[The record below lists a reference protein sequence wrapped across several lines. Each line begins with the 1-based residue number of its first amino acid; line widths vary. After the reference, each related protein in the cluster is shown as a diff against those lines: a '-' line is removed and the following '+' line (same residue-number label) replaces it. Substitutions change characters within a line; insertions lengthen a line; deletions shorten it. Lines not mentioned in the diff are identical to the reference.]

1 MTTKAST
8 KSNYSPVIHNGL
20 YNVKLNSKFSV
31 LVFALNLLGIPLV
44 LINAMYNFS
53 AGKDTTPDEAFIVV
67 AAGAIILSGIFGIV
81 IAMMNFRY
89 LYNKNQVDMCL
100 SQPLSMKQRFF
111 SDYLS
116 GLASY
121 IIPFVLSQLFTGIL
135 LLVGHLAYD
144 GRTFAVKD
152 YYGLE
157 VYSFTCTFFESN
169 AAYIGRIIFSGIFIM
184 LMLYTI
190 TVLVNACCGSI
201 CEAILYN
208 ILLNAAVPG
217 VIYLMFDNAP
227 FGINLNYTIADLL
240 CCTSPAGG
248 LADLI
253 LCSTH
258 DYSNFNASNLWVW
271 LAAYLAVTAVVF
283 ILAYFLYKKRRA
295 EQVSTPFV
303 FRGLYSF
310 IITLAL
316 IGLLSLFY
324 HIFETIEATAIIVT
338 AAVYILLEIASR
350 RGLKKIW
357 QGIIRYVVTAG
368 AFIGLVFIA
377 DKTFFFGMITRVP
390 EASSVEK
397 VYIGYGGI
405 YSTYNGYLFD
415 HYNDIADKIDNNE
428 ICTITDPANIQ
439 CIVNAHQS
447 IVDRYAECKNN
458 DNYRTYD
465 VWNYISISYELKNG
479 TRLTRFYEGLTFDT
493 VNAIKELDISE
504 EFKQYCAD
512 DILSKLNS
520 ESYNEVVRLKELDLK
535 RNKQNNTNGAYD
547 PIYDTRPLFSV
558 FGSDDKVGVPEEF
571 YCALGN
577 ALARDIMSRNADN
590 YFTPSEK
597 NYWFAINYPR
607 KNEDTNENYYVSSM
621 AFNLNDSWTETT
633 RLLKEYGYIDDNGY
647 RYDYYADAEK
657 FEQVQMEMKI
667 CRPEA
672 YPEAYEK
679 NTVYAGGSYNTSELK
694 GRYIMD
700 SSSELEEVLAV
711 MQEAYIT
718 EKPCYTIVVSGKLY
732 VIPPEYSEA
741 AEKLYNISLDPTGY
755 GEDYRF
761 YYGRGIVDTDGREYF
776 EPEIMA

>member
-20 YNVKLNSKFSV
+20 YNAKLNSKFSV
-31 LVFALNLLGIPLV
+31 LIFALNLLGIPLV
-44 LINAMYNFS
+44 LINTMYNLS
-53 AGKDTTPDEAFIVV
+53 AGKDTIPDDSFIVV
-67 AAGAIILSGIFGIV
+67 AAGAIFLSGIFGIV
-81 IAMMNFRY
+81 IAMVNFRY

-121 IIPFVLSQLFTGIL
+121 IIPFVLSQIFTGIL

-144 GRTFAVKD
+144 GRTFAIKD

-157 VYSFTCTFFESN
+157 LYSYTCTFFEDI

-190 TVLVNACCGSI
+190 TVLVNVCCGSI

-208 ILLNAAVPG
+208 VLLNAAVPG
-217 VIYLMFDNAP
+217 VIYLMYDNDP
-227 FGINLNYTIADLL
+227 FGINLSYAVTDLL

-248 LADLI
+248 LAELI
-253 LCSTH
+253 LCGT
-258 DYSNFNASNLWVW
+258 DRYTYFTAANLWVW
-271 LAAYLAVTAVVF
+271 LAAYIAVTAVVF

-316 IGLLSLFY
+316 IGLLSFFY
-324 HIFETIEATAIIVT
+324 HIFEKIEATAIIVS

-357 QGIIRYVVTAG
+357 QGIIRYAVTAG

-405 YSTYNGYLFD
+405 YNTYNGHLFE
-415 HYNDIADKIDNNE
+415 HYNNIADKINNNE

-447 IVDRYAECKNN
+447 IVDRYAEGKSK
-458 DNYRTYD
+458 DNYYRTYD
-465 VWNYISISYELKNG
+465 VWNAISISYELKNG
-479 TRLTRFYEGLTFDT
+479 TRLTRHYEGFTFDT
-493 VNAIKELDISE
+493 VDAIKALDISE
-504 EFKQYCAD
+504 EYKQYYAD

-520 ESYNEVVRLKELDLK
+520 ENYNEVVSLKEFDH
-535 RNKQNNTNGAYD
+535 NNNNDAYD
-547 PIYDTRPLFSV
+547 PIYDSRPLISA
-558 FGSDDKVGVPEEF
+558 FGSDERVGVPEEF

-597 NYWFAINYPR
+597 NYWFAIEYAR
-607 KNEDTNENYYVSSM
+607 KNEDTNDNYYVSSI

-633 RLLKEYGYIDDNGY
+633 RLLKEYGYLDNNGY
-647 RYDYYADAEK
+647 KNDYYADAEK
-657 FEQVQMEMKI
+657 FQQVQIEIKI

-679 NTVYAGGSYNTSELK
+679 NTVYAGGSYNTSEIQ
-694 GRYIMD
+694 GRYVLED
-700 SSSELEEVLAV
+700 SRELEDVLAV

-755 GEDYRF
+755 GENYSF
-761 YYGRGIVDTDGREYF
+761 YYGRGIVDTEGREF
-776 EPEIMA
+776 VEPDIMA